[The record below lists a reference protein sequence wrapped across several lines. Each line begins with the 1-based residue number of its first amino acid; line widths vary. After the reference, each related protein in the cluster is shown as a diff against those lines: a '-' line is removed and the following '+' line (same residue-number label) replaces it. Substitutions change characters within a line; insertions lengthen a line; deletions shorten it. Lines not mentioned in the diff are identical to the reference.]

1 MIRPRS
7 AGRAVRRP
15 GGRWHRRLM
24 VLSPSRLGALVLRNR
39 RAARAPV
46 ALYRRG
52 LGWLLG
58 SRMLML
64 EHVGRRSGEA
74 RYAVLEVIGRPAPG
88 RILIASGFGHGS
100 QWYRN
105 LEAEP
110 RCHVSIGRL
119 RRRPAEA
126 RLLPADESEE
136 ALARY
141 AREHPAS
148 WDFLRRVI
156 EEDGTR
162 DPRTIPVVELHVE
175 N

>member
-1 MIRPRS
+1 
-7 AGRAVRRP
+7 
-15 GGRWHRRLM
+15 
-24 VLSPSRLGALVLRNR
+24 SRLGALVLRNR

-64 EHVGRRSGEA
+64 EHVGRRDREA

-88 RILIASGFGHGS
+88 RILIASGVGHGS

-119 RRRPAEA
+119 RRRPARA
-126 RLLPADESEE
+126 RLLPADESER
-136 ALARY
+136 ALARC
-141 AREHPAS
+141 AREQPAAS
-148 WDFLRRVI
+148 DCLGRVI

-162 DPRTIPVVELHVE
+162 DPRSIAVVELDVE
-175 N
+175 I

>member
-1 MIRPRS
+1 M
-7 AGRAVRRP
+7 A
-15 GGRWHRRLM
+15 
-24 VLSPSRLGALVLRNR
+24 LSPSRLGALVLRNR

-74 RYAVLEVIGRPAPG
+74 RYAVLEVIGR
-88 RILIASGFGHGS
+88 FGHGS

-119 RRRPAEA
+119 RRRPARA

-162 DPRTIPVVELHVE
+162 DPRSIPVVELHVE